1 MIGTALTNEAKVA
14 AAFPIVCVDVGNN
27 RLKFGLYEWE
37 DLCRLGPCASEWSI
51 PDDPEA
57 LRSLDDWLARQPAVG
72 SWWIATVNRPAS
84 TELVDWLRSHRPGD
98 RLVYLTASD
107 LPLVVNLPRPD
118 MVGIDRL
125 VDALAAKCLRQG
137 TVPALI
143 VDVGSAIT
151 VDYLAPEGTFEG
163 GAILPGL
170 TLAARAL
177 YDYTDMLPLLDPSSW
192 GTIPPPLGKNTVAA
206 MEAGLFWGAV
216 GAVRELVNQVLP
228 ADVYEAEVFFTGGG
242 SRLLMQAFASPGSR
256 KPQDANCPSG
266 PPGPREEQPNS
277 SQMGVASSLPDFSVW
292 EEVLR
297 EGPRRINL
305 RYIPHLTLLGIALG
319 AAHVLATEI
328 AKGIDVCQSP

>member
-1 MIGTALTNEAKVA
+1 
-14 AAFPIVCVDVGNN
+14 
-27 RLKFGLYEWE
+27 
-37 DLCRLGPCASEWSI
+37 
-51 PDDPEA
+51 
-57 LRSLDDWLARQPAVG
+57 
-72 SWWIATVNRPAS
+72 
-84 TELVDWLRSHRPGD
+84 
-98 RLVYLTASD
+98 
-107 LPLVVNLPRPD
+107 

-125 VDALAAKCLRQG
+125 VDALAAKYLRQG
-137 TVPALI
+137 AVPALI

-151 VDYLAPEGTFEG
+151 VDYLSPEGTFEG

-228 ADVYEAEVFFTGGG
+228 ADVFEAEVFFTGGG
-242 SRLLMQAFASPGSR
+242 SRLLMQAFACPGSR
-256 KPQDANCPSG
+256 KPQPDNSPS
-266 PPGPREEQPNS
+266 GPREEQPNS
-277 SQMGVASSLPDFSVW
+277 SQMRVASSLPDFSVW

-328 AKGIDVCQSP
+328 AKGIDGCQRP

>member
-1 MIGTALTNEAKVA
+1 MIGTALANEAKVA

-57 LRSLDDWLARQPAVG
+57 LRTLEDWLARQPPVG

-107 LPLVVNLPRPD
+107 LPLAVNLPRPD

-137 TVPALI
+137 AVPALI

-151 VDYLAPEGTFEG
+151 VDCLSPEGVFEG

-177 YDYTDMLPLLDPSSW
+177 YDYTDMLPLLDPSLW
-192 GTIPPPLGKNTVAA
+192 EAVPPPIGKNTVAA

-228 ADVYEAEVFFTGGG
+228 ADVFEAEVFFTGGG
-242 SRLLMQAFASPGSR
+242 SRLLMEAFTSPKSR
-256 KPQDANCPSG
+256 KPYAGTTSLGTEQEKPTRPDGQVPSSVSG
-266 PPGPREEQPNS
+266 S
-277 SQMGVASSLPDFSVW
+277 SVW
-292 EEVLR
+292 EEVLH
-297 EGPRRINL
+297 ESPRRLHL

-319 AAHVLATEI
+319 AAHVLAMEI
-328 AKGIDVCQSP
+328 AKGIDGCQSP